1 MKGLKKIPST
11 TQRLKAYKALQFSP
25 HSVQI
30 KELALWSQWVRLDP
44 RLGEIL
50 VRHLGQ
56 FWSSINPQE
65 LNQTLQKQIWPSA
78 FGVLVEQTLYY
89 LVACEKPYLS
99 VNLCVHRQKGRGE
112 GPRYSVP
119 NKRPLLP
126 VGLRKTHFF
135 TADCLEKSKS
145 KAEDT
150 ARFCRW
156 SKLVMHNIAPAP
168 DELFFIGLYKA
179 GGKKMK
185 EEWVYSIKP
194 YRKWGYFAKDWLIN
208 KAQNIS

>member
-1 MKGLKKIPST
+1 MKGLKKIPSF

-56 FWSSINPQE
+56 FWSSIKPQE
-65 LNQTLQKQIWPSA
+65 LNQTLQKQVWPSA
-78 FGVLVEQTLYY
+78 FGVLIEQTLYY
-89 LVACEKPYLS
+89 L
-99 VNLCVHRQKGRGE
+99 
-112 GPRYSVP
+112 
-119 NKRPLLP
+119 
-126 VGLRKTHFF
+126 
-135 TADCLEKSKS
+135 EKSKT
-145 KAEDT
+145 KAEDKKC
-150 ARFCRW
+150 FCRW
-156 SKLVMHNIAPAP
+156 SKHVMRNITPAP

-179 GGKKMK
+179 GGKKIK
-185 EEWVYSIKP
+185 EECLYSIQP

-208 KAQNIS
+208 KAGKGPSQQNSV